1 MLRSSLRRMNVIL
14 KDNRSLKYI
23 FSTIKSSFLP
33 ALFLMLGLLMF
44 YAENPYEEGLP
55 LFFHYVFIAVTAIT
69 FSLLYIAD
77 RSKPLFSLL
86 VGFVSYLIINS
97 LKREYGENF
106 IFSFE
111 FQCLCFFLPLNLT
124 LLYFLPQ
131 AKLNTM
137 RNTYLLLFLLFQA
150 CLLQHFGDFIK
161 IMPHVDINIEAMPL
175 WACAEWIIVLV
186 ILMISSSYRNTH
198 INTGLF
204 YADTTLAIGIL
215 YSATSSGLT
224 TFFAGFA
231 IILLCAS
238 VLSLYHRYHYDH
250 LEHVG
255 SKISYLNNARSKF
268 LYKYTVAL
276 FSIDNRDK
284 LQQALGE
291 NKVRDLEQMVV
302 NSILKMPYDLTL
314 YRYNESELIMVFQ
327 NERAKHAKE
336 FADNIRH
343 NIAASEFITADGKSR
358 KITVSIC
365 VSEKTHKINKPD
377 EVVQRAHDYL
387 QKGHHF
393 NCNITTIAD

>member
-1 MLRSSLRRMNVIL
+1 MIL

-55 LFFHYVFIAVTAIT
+55 LFFHYVFIVVTAIT

-302 NSILKMPYDLTL
+302 NCILKMPYDLTL

>member
-1 MLRSSLRRMNVIL
+1 MTFKNSGN
-14 KDNRSLKYI
+14 LKYI
-23 FSTIKSSFLP
+23 FSTIKNSFLP
-33 ALFLMLGLLMF
+33 ALFLMLSLLMF
-44 YAENPYEEGLP
+44 YAESPYEEGLP

-69 FSLLYIAD
+69 FSLLCIAD

-111 FQCLCFFLPLNLT
+111 FQCLCFFLPLNLA

-150 CLLQHFGDFIK
+150 CLLQHFGNFIK
-161 IMPHVDINIEAMPL
+161 IIPHVDINIEAMPL
-175 WACAEWIIVLV
+175 WACAEWIIMLV

-204 YADTTLAIGIL
+204 YAYAALAVGVL

-284 LQQALGE
+284 LQQAIGE

>member
-1 MLRSSLRRMNVIL
+1 MIFKNSGN
-14 KDNRSLKYI
+14 LKYI
-23 FSTIKSSFLP
+23 FSTIKNSFLP

-55 LFFHYVFIAVTAIT
+55 LFFHYIFIAVTAIT

-97 LKREYGENF
+97 LKREYGDNF
-106 IFSFE
+106 IFSYE

-124 LLYFLPQ
+124 FLYFLPQ
-131 AKLNTM
+131 VKLNTI

-150 CLLQHFGDFIK
+150 CLLQHFGNFIK
-161 IMPHVDINIEAMPL
+161 IIPHVDINIEAMPL

-186 ILMISSSYRNTH
+186 IIMISSSYRNTH

-204 YADTTLAIGIL
+204 YAYTTLAIGIL

-224 TFFAGFA
+224 TFFTSFA

-238 VLSLYHRYHYDH
+238 VLSLYHHYHYDY

-255 SKISYLNNARSKF
+255 SKISYLNDARSKF

-302 NSILKMPYDLTL
+302 NCILKMPYDLTL

-343 NIAASEFITADGKSR
+343 NIAASEFITADGKNR
-358 KITVSIC
+358 RITVSIC